1 MTPITFASS
10 FGWFHDADGSCGI
23 ILCAAQ
29 GHEDLCTHKSLRLMA
44 DAFAASG
51 YPSLRFD
58 YAGTGD
64 SIGNDFEADRIDTWT
79 QSIEDAV
86 QWLRINAQVD
96 QIVLVGLRL
105 GSALASLA
113 AERLGSISGLILL
126 APAPSGRA
134 YMRELSTF
142 SRLSRKSGGFEQAN
156 KAANLEIAGFVFTPQ
171 TVQDIS
177 AIDLIRFRKPPAQQ
191 VLIMAIESQ
200 QTAADRLSESWSQL
214 GSHVERRIFEDY
226 AEFMMDPAFSRFP
239 EQTLQQSID
248 WLTRHFESVPCKL
261 PKPRL
266 AYKPHEGKCFTEY
279 PVFFETNRN
288 LFGMMCV
295 PKDLDHDRPAIVYLN
310 AGANHHIGW
319 GRSTVEVCRSLAENG
334 LLSLRIDIAAIG
346 DSPDPALKPDQV
358 LYRDESTIDVSAA
371 IDLLKSEGFH
381 NITVIGLCAGAHLG
395 FHTAL
400 SDPRISRV
408 IMVNLQVFIWHKTDS
423 LEVVFRESYQSI
435 GFYLRRLFMLETW
448 QKLSRGDVKARGIL
462 RAVSARLRKKAI
474 ASFSSVARVFS
485 KHTSNDIAT
494 VKGWM
499 KALDRRKVEQ
509 IYVFS
514 VGDAGLDELSL
525 YRRIKGG
532 KIKRSP
538 YASLF
543 FIDNADHNLSQH
555 AAREALVK
563 ILQKTLCI
571 EQQKG
576 AGSVSPPAPPTYAVS
591 DGLNRSA
598 A

>member
-1 MTPITFASS
+1 
-10 FGWFHDADGSCGI
+10 
-23 ILCAAQ
+23 
-29 GHEDLCTHKSLRLMA
+29 
-44 DAFAASG
+44 
-51 YPSLRFD
+51 
-58 YAGTGD
+58 
-64 SIGNDFEADRIDTWT
+64 
-79 QSIEDAV
+79 
-86 QWLRINAQVD
+86 
-96 QIVLVGLRL
+96 
-105 GSALASLA
+105 
-113 AERLGSISGLILL
+113 
-126 APAPSGRA
+126 
-134 YMRELSTF
+134 
-142 SRLSRKSGGFEQAN
+142 
-156 KAANLEIAGFVFTPQ
+156 
-171 TVQDIS
+171 
-177 AIDLIRFRKPPAQQ
+177 
-191 VLIMAIESQ
+191 
-200 QTAADRLSESWSQL
+200 
-214 GSHVERRIFEDY
+214 
-226 AEFMMDPAFSRFP
+226 
-239 EQTLQQSID
+239 
-248 WLTRHFESVPCKL
+248 
-261 PKPRL
+261 
-266 AYKPHEGKCFTEY
+266 
-279 PVFFETNRN
+279 
-288 LFGMMCV
+288 
-295 PKDLDHDRPAIVYLN
+295 
-310 AGANHHIGW
+310 
-319 GRSTVEVCRSLAENG
+319 
-334 LLSLRIDIAAIG
+334 
-346 DSPDPALKPDQV
+346 
-358 LYRDESTIDVSAA
+358 
-371 IDLLKSEGFH
+371 LLKSEGFH